1 MAPDDLIRSLQQIR
15 AEVQALYAMQC
26 MARLELDQCV
36 QSLFGLIDHQ
46 VDAAM
51 RVSISNL
58 VETARAMNRDVLD
71 LNRHRGRYFGTV
83 LDLNVFGLLIE
94 SRTNAAVIIP
104 LGDIANLEEKPK
116 IGDQI
121 ITTYEDGKCQ
131 IKIRA

>member
-46 VDAAM
+46 VDSAM
-51 RVSISNL
+51 RASISHL

-71 LNRHRGRYFGTV
+71 LNRQRGRYFGTV

-94 SRTNAAVIIP
+94 SRANATIIIP
-104 LGDIANLEEKPK
+104 LRDIANLEEKPTT
-116 IGDQI
+116 GDQI
-121 ITTYEDGKCQ
+121 IASYEDGRCQ
-131 IKIRA
+131 IKIRT